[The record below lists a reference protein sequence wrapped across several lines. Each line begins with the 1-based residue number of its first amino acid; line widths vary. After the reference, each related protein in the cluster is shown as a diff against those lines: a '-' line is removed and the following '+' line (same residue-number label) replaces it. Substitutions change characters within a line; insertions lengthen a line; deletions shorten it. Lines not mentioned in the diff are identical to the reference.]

1 LGGAVTIG
9 IAAFGER
16 AGKAVIDGLAAAEAV
31 GHGALHGFVSF
42 VAIGSDGRLHRLEIQ
57 TGGAGALQAREPIP
71 DFLAEARWAALMSSG
86 PNRPAPLSQFTV
98 ADPDVGLITGHRFP
112 HALGVSG
119 RPMNLDALALMRR
132 GLGPEAALARIIAA
146 NPHADAGFIALSR
159 DGQLHAQDAPYL
171 LNFGDAGNAVGRSG
185 DGRAQVAVLHNAIS
199 PHRSLAN
206 LVVDVALS
214 AMTSPR
220 GRDVTINFRAGVT
233 VFGGDENAIH
243 IDEAG
248 RVEAVRTHDKRYV
261 AGSWSFGLGYRTPVY
276 RRDAFVG
283 RALYEPYLSA
293 EDGKIASIDGRPS
306 IELPICVERNGPQA

>member
-9 IAAFGER
+9 IAAYGDR

-31 GHGALHGFVSF
+31 GRGALHGFVSF

-57 TGGAGALQAREPIP
+57 NGGAGALQANEPIP
-71 DFLAEARWAALMSSG
+71 DFVAEARWAALMSSG

-112 HALGVSG
+112 HAVGVSG
-119 RPMNLDALALMRR
+119 RPMNLDALELMRQ
-132 GLGPEAALARIIAA
+132 GLGPEAALARIVAE

-159 DGQLHAQDAPYL
+159 DGRLHAQDTPYL
-171 LNFGDAGNAVGRSG
+171 LNFGDAGNAIGRSS
-185 DGRAQVAVLHNAIS
+185 DGSAQVAVLHNAIS
-199 PHRSLAN
+199 PHRSLAD
-206 LVVDVALS
+206 LVVEVALS

-220 GRDVTINFRAGVT
+220 GRDVTIDFQAGVA
-233 VFGGDENAIH
+233 VFGGGENAIH

-248 RVEAVRTHDKRYV
+248 RVEAVRTHDMRHI

-276 RRDAFVG
+276 RRTALVG

-293 EDGKIASIDGRPS
+293 EDGKITSVDGCSS
-306 IELPICVERNGPQA
+306 IELPICVERNARQV